1 MSPAAKPPSA
11 RTRAYVDWVLSYGKW
26 IWAGALI
33 LSVFT
38 IWHTAKLYAGLRSEL
53 ELLLPQSAPS
63 VTALKEFRSRMA
75 GIQFLG
81 IVVDSGTA
89 QNLPAAERFADDLAA
104 RIRTYPPEMVAAVRT
119 GISQERTFIENHAP
133 LYADLPDLIEV
144 RKRIE
149 ARRDY
154 EATKAMGADLDEDE
168 PPPPLDF
175 SDIEKRYKDKEPD
188 GSRFPND
195 RFSSVKE
202 HATVVLVEINGFSTG
217 VEQANVL
224 LKRIR
229 ADAQAL
235 GFPDKYAPGM
245 RYAFAGDP
253 AIRVEELSAL
263 VTDLTFSTV
272 VIIGLVILS
281 LIVYY
286 RWWRA
291 VPAIVVPLLM
301 STSYSFTL
309 AGIPPFR
316 VRELNSNT
324 AFLGSIIIGNGI
336 NFAIILV
343 ARYLEERRAGADVR
357 EALAWA
363 VHSTRVGTVTAA
375 AAAGIAYGS
384 LMVTQFRG
392 FWQFGVIGGLGML
405 VCWATTFLLVP
416 PLLAWLDRKPS
427 HAPRPID
434 HRIFSFTGWV
444 ARLVSKRPG
453 VVVVVGLLITAA
465 ALVGSRGFG
474 RDRLETDYSKMR
486 RRDTWTTGEG
496 YWGRRM
502 DAVLGRYLTPLV
514 VLTDSPQ
521 QMRAVSAALR
531 DAVSKPPLDD
541 IIASVADVDSVL
553 PQQQEAK
560 IAEAKAIRRTLTPK
574 IRSEIPEDKRELVDR
589 MLGDG
594 QLRPLKATELPTS
607 FVTAMRER
615 DGSIDKAVLVYPKL
629 AKGTWQGMKLV
640 EMADTL
646 RAIVARF
653 PGPDGSVPR
662 IAGQTLISA
671 DITMSM
677 IRDGPLATLVAMAG
691 VIVLILVAFR
701 LHRETLL
708 VFASLMVGVLWLVW
722 GTMLFDIRINFANFI
737 GFPITFGIG
746 VDYAVNVMWR
756 YRLDGGHDVIG
767 AIKSTGGAVGMCS
780 LTTIIGYSSLLMAQ
794 NQALFSFGLVA
805 VIGEFTCLAAA
816 VLLLPATL
824 LLLDRR
830 TARMAQASAP
840 TPTTGS

>member
-1 MSPAAKPPSA
+1 MSPAASPPSA
-11 RTRAYVDWVLSYGKW
+11 RTRAYVNWVLRHGKW
-26 IWAGALI
+26 LWIAAL
-33 LSVFT
+33 LLAVFT
-38 IWHTAKLYAGLRSEL
+38 VWRTTRLYMGLRSEL

-63 VTALKEFRSRMA
+63 VAALQELRARMP

-89 QNLPAAERFADDLAA
+89 ESLPAAERFADDLAQ
-104 RIRTYPPEMVAAVRT
+104 RIRSYPPGMVAGVRT
-119 GISQERTFIENHAP
+119 GISEERKFLENHAP
-133 LYADLPDLIEV
+133 LYADLDDLVEV

-154 EATKAMGADLDEDE
+154 EATKAMGADLDDDE

-175 SDIEKRYKDKEPD
+175 SDLEKRYKDKAPQ
-188 GSRFPND
+188 GNRFPND
-195 RFSSVKE
+195 RFSSAKE
-202 HATVVLVEINGFSTG
+202 HATVLLVEISGYSTG
-217 VEQANVL
+217 TEHAKVL
-224 LKRIR
+224 LDRIR
-229 ADAQAL
+229 ADAQDL
-235 GFPDKYAPGM
+235 GFPQKYAPGLQM
-245 RYAFAGDP
+245 AFTGDP

-263 VTDLTFSTV
+263 VTDLTFSTL
-272 VIIGLVILS
+272 VIVGLVILT
-281 LIVYY
+281 LIIYF

-291 VPAIVVPLLM
+291 VPAIVVPLLLAA
-301 STSYSFTL
+301 SYSFAL

-343 ARYLEERRAGADVR
+343 ARYLEERRAGADVP

-392 FWQFGVIGGLGML
+392 FWQFGVIGGMGMI

-416 PLLAWLDRKPS
+416 PMLAWLDSKPS
-427 HAPRPID
+427 AAPRPID
-434 HRIFSFTGWV
+434 RYFSFTGEV
-444 ARLVSKRPG
+444 AKIVSRRPG
-453 VVVVVGLLITAA
+453 VVVGIGALITVA
-465 ALVGSRGFG
+465 ALIGSRGFG
-474 RDRLETDYSKMR
+474 PDRLETDYSKLR
-486 RRDTWTTGEG
+486 RRDTWQVGEG
-496 YWGRRM
+496 FWGRRM

-514 VLTDSPQ
+514 VMTDSAEQ
-521 QMRAVSAALR
+521 TRSVAEAIRQDM
-531 DAVSKPPLDD
+531 KHPPLSDM
-541 IIASVADVDSVL
+541 IASVSMEDNVL
-553 PQQQEAK
+553 PRDQAK
-560 IAEAKAIRRTLTPK
+560 KIEEAKAIRKTLTPK

-594 QLRPLKATELPTS
+594 HLRPLTAAELPS
-607 FVTAMRER
+607 AFVAAMRER
-615 DGSIDKAVLVYPKL
+615 DGSIDKAVLLYPKL
-629 AKGTWQGMKLV
+629 AKETWQGMKLV
-640 EMADTL
+640 QMAAEL
-646 RAIVARF
+646 RKIAAQY
-653 PGPDGSVPR
+653 PGPDGRPPR

-671 DITMSM
+671 DITTSM
-677 IRDGPLATLVAMAG
+677 LRDGPLATAVAIGG
-691 VIVLILVAFR
+691 VIALIIAAFR
-701 LHRETLL
+701 FRRETVL
-708 VFASLMVGVLWLVW
+708 VFGSLVIGVLWLVW
-722 GTMLFDIRINFANFI
+722 GTMLFDIRLNFANFI

-756 YRLDGGHDVIG
+756 YRLDGGRDVIG

-805 VIGEFTCLAAA
+805 VIGEFTCLATA

-824 LLLDRR
+824 LILDRR
-830 TARMAQASAP
+830 RERHSVPAAS
-840 TPTTGS
+840 